1 MAKIRMDFVTNS
13 SSSSFIIAKHK
24 DCTYEEVLDVVN
36 KNKDKFEEFIKD
48 NGEWLYF
55 DDDDIQNEVENEN
68 FELATELAIKDF
80 ASRLFNYANYSKFTL
95 DDWSLISEEMTTEDG
110 DFFQSAMCEFGWLFD
125 NEHFKEG

>member
-1 MAKIRMDFVTNS
+1 MSKIRLDFVTNS

-24 DCTYEEVLDVVN
+24 DCTYEEVLDIVN

-68 FELATELAIKDF
+68 FELAIELVIKDF
-80 ASRLFNYANYSKFTL
+80 ANRLFNYTNYSKFTL
-95 DDWSLISEEMTTEDG
+95 DDWSLVSEEMTTEDG
-110 DFFQSAMCEFGWLFD
+110 DFFQCAICELGWLFD
-125 NEHFKEG
+125 SEHFKVG